1 MAYQARLARPAT
13 TILTAAALTVF
24 TAGLAMAH
32 PGVAYASGAINI
44 GNGDVGALYAA
55 LADAPA
61 NGVREVINLAAGGTY
76 PLTAVYDDTYG
87 PTGLP
92 LIPAGADVDIQGHGS
107 TIERVDAPVIPDF
120 NILTVPPA
128 STFALQNVTVSGG
141 SVDGNGGGIE
151 ALGDLTITDSTISDN
166 TAGGNGG
173 GINDD
178 DSADGTVTVSRS
190 TISGNTAGGN
200 GGGINDVSGQY
211 DGNNGTL
218 TVSRSTVSGN
228 TASGDGGGVDA
239 FDTISDSTFTG
250 NAAFDGGAIY
260 NEDDTNATVED
271 STINANTASEA
282 GGGLYLS
289 AANLLS
295 STVSG
300 NTAGGDGGGVFT
312 NADNN
317 GDFPYLEHDT
327 ITLNDGQNGSG
338 LSIENSFDNGQDSGL
353 VSVGDCIISGNE
365 GSQTDG
371 DTNVGTVDNATGYG
385 TYVFSMGYNLLGFST
400 SAGQDPA
407 IGFFGG
413 PGDQRGTYVS
423 GVGYLGV
430 DAGLLPLHSNGGPT
444 KTQLPGNGSPAIDA
458 GDNTLSADPGTPS
471 PPPAPTTDQR
481 GLPRVV
487 TLAGYPDLTD
497 GTDIGAV
504 ELATAPAAS
513 LVVTTTDDDSHPG
526 KTLSLRAALSEAI
539 AANVNTVT
547 FDIPGPGPHTIHLK
561 SALPEI
567 TGTANISIDNA
578 SGQAVI
584 IKAPVGVGAFKADY
598 GSQLS
603 LSGVTLRGD
612 GTSGNGINSDGTL
625 DLTNSTIT
633 GFGGTGLV
641 ISESLT
647 MSDSKVTDNGDG
659 GIVDQS
665 YGGTITITGSTFSG
679 NHSGTS
685 GGAIS
690 FANTEAPAEVTIT
703 GSVFT
708 GNSAAIN
715 GGGIDME
722 IAENSSMTIADCT
735 MSHNTAAALGGALYL
750 SSQQTIITNSTM
762 TGNTADTG
770 GAIAAL
776 GADLTVETSTLN
788 SNKAV
793 GGATPDGFGA
803 GEGGGLFVNGPTTVT
818 NSTLSGNTAAGAGG
832 GAYVNYDILTVSS
845 STITGNTAPAGNG
858 GGIATYGGQAETA
871 QATVTNSIIDKNH
884 GDDVDLTQG
893 TDPPGFVSNGYN
905 LIGTGND
912 VSAFNQ
918 PGDQTGVSQPKT
930 GPLASNGGPT
940 KTHALLPG
948 SPAIGTGDNADCP
961 STDQR
966 GLPRP
971 QGSGCDIGSFQLQT
985 G

>member
-1 MAYQARLARPAT
+1 MAYRVRLARTAV
-13 TILTAAALTVF
+13 TILAVLALATFSGCV
-24 TAGLAMAH
+24 AMVVVPVA
-32 PGVAYASGAINI
+32 AYASTQVDI
-44 GNGDVGALYAA
+44 GNGDVAGLQAA
-55 LADAPA
+55 LSAAPA
-61 NGVREVINLAAGGTY
+61 GVTEIINLATDGSYTLNNVDNA
-76 PLTAVYDDTYG
+76 TYG

-92 LIPAGADVDIQGHGS
+92 LIATGAVVIIRGHGS
-107 TIERVDAPVIPDF
+107 TIERSNAFGTPDF
-120 NILTVPPA
+120 NILTVPPS
-128 STFALQNVTVSGG
+128 STFTLQDVTISGG
-141 SVDGNGGGIE
+141 LVEGNGGGIE
-151 ALGDLTITDSTISDN
+151 ALGDLAITGSTISYN
-166 TAGGNGG
+166 AAGGNGG

-178 DSADGTVTVSRS
+178 DSVDDTVTVEAS

-218 TVSRSTVSGN
+218 TVNRSTISAN

>member
-1 MAYQARLARPAT
+1 MIRTAA
-13 TILTAAALTVF
+13 TILTAAALAAC
-24 TAGLAMAH
+24 TAGLAMAR
-32 PGVAYASGAINI
+32 PGVAYASSAITI
-44 GNGDVGALYAA
+44 GNGDVGALATA

-61 NGVREVINLAAGGTY
+61 NGVAEVINLAANGTY
-76 PLTAVYDDTYG
+76 PLTAVENDTYG

-92 LIPAGADVDIQGHGS
+92 LIPAGANVEIKGHGA
-107 TIERVDAPVIPDF
+107 TIERVGAPGIPDF
-120 NILTVPPA
+120 SILSVPPSA
-128 STFALQNVTVSGG
+128 TLALEDVTISGG
-141 SVDGNGGGIE
+141 SVAGNGGGIE
-151 ALGDLTITDSTISDN
+151 ALGNLTVTSSTISGN

-178 DSADGTVTVSRS
+178 NSAGDSVTVSRS
-190 TISGNTAGGN
+190 AISGNTAGGN

-218 TVSRSTVSGN
+218 TVSQSAVSGN

-239 FDTISDSTFTG
+239 FGTISDSTFTG
-250 NAAFDGGAIY
+250 NAALDGGGIY
-260 NEDDTNATVED
+260 NEDGANATVED
-271 STINANTASEA
+271 STIDANTASDA

-289 AANLLS
+289 AANLLD

-300 NTAGGDGGGVFT
+300 NTADGNGGGVFT
-312 NADNN
+312 NADFY

-327 ITLNDGQNGSG
+327 ITLNDGQSGSG
-338 LSIENSFDNGQDSGL
+338 LSIDNTFDTQSDSGV
-353 VSVGDCIISGNE
+353 VSVGDSIISGNE

-371 DTNVGTVDNATGYG
+371 DTNVGTVDNATGFG

-400 SAGQDPA
+400 VTGEDPA

-413 PGDQRGTYVS
+413 PGDQRGTSVP

-430 DAGLLPLHSNGGPT
+430 NAWLGPLRSNGGPT
-444 KTQLPGNGSPAIDA
+444 KTQLPGHGSTAIDA
-458 GDNTLSADPGTPS
+458 GDNTLSGNPVASP
-471 PPPAPTTDQR
+471 PPPAPATDQR

-487 TLAGYPDLTD
+487 TLPGYPDLTD

-513 LVVTTTDDDSHPG
+513 LVVTTADDSLRG
-526 KTLSLRAALSEAI
+526 KSLSLRAAITEAS
-539 AANVNTVT
+539 AANVNTIT
-547 FDIPGPGPHTIHLK
+547 FDIPGPGPHVIHLK

-567 TGTANISIDNA
+567 TSTDNINIDNA
-578 SGQAVI
+578 SGQPVVI
-584 IKAPVGVGAFKADY
+584 EAPAGAGAFKTDT

-612 GTSGNGINSDGTL
+612 GTSGNGITSGGEL
-625 DLTNSTIT
+625 DLTNSTVT
-633 GFGGTGLV
+633 GFGGTGIV
-641 ISESLT
+641 VSESLT
-647 MSDSKVTDNGDG
+647 MSDSTVSDNGAG
-659 GIVDQS
+659 GIVDQFG
-665 YGGTITITGSTFSG
+665 GGTITITGSTFSG

-685 GGAIS
+685 GGAIELG
-690 FANTEAPAEVTIT
+690 NLGDPAEVTIT
-703 GSVFT
+703 GSTFT
-708 GNSAAIN
+708 GNSAAVN
-715 GGGIDME
+715 GGAIDME
-722 IAENSSMTIADCT
+722 IAEDPVMTIANCT
-735 MSHNTAAALGGALYL
+735 MTRNTAAALGGAVYVTSPLMAI
-750 SSQQTIITNSTM
+750 SNTTM

-776 GADLTVETSTLN
+776 GSGLTVDASTLN
-788 SNKAV
+788 GNKAI
-793 GGATPDGFGA
+793 GGADPDSLGA
-803 GEGGGLFVNGPTTVT
+803 GKGGGLFVNAEGSAVT
-818 NSTLSGNTAAGAGG
+818 NSTLSGNMAAGSGG
-832 GAYVNYDILTVSS
+832 GAYVNFGILTVSS
-845 STITGNTAPAGNG
+845 STITRNTAPAATG
-858 GGIATYGGQAETA
+858 GGVAVYGGQAQTA

-893 TDPPGFVSNGYN
+893 TDPPGFVSGGYN

-918 PGDQTGVSQPKT
+918 AGDQTGVTTPKT

-940 KTHALLPG
+940 KTIALLTG

-961 STDQR
+961 ATDQR

-971 QGSGCDIGSFQLQT
+971 QGSGCDIGSFQVQT